1 MPRLESRYADRVRH
15 AFIMDPLERVKAY
28 KDTSYFLMLAADQRG
43 HEVFYLNAVDL
54 ALDHDR
60 VMASLQR
67 LHVNDDVDNPFAVE
81 PARWQA
87 LDEMDV
93 VWIRTDP
100 PVDRSYIYA
109 TLLLDLLPKRV
120 RVVNRPSTIRD
131 WNEKLAALRYPD
143 WTPRTIV
150 SRDSGR
156 IRTFTEKFSRVT
168 IKPIDGHGGSGI
180 IFVTAAD
187 SDFDSKIE
195 VATRRG
201 RHWVIVQEYLEAAHD
216 GDKRI
221 LLLDGQPLGAI
232 LRLHADGVELNNL
245 DQGGTAVA
253 SSLTDQDRAICQA
266 LDEDLRAHGVV
277 FAGIDVIGGMLIEVN
292 ITSPTGL
299 QEMTRFDGRSYHEE
313 IIANLE

>member
-1 MPRLESRYADRVRH
+1 
-15 AFIMDPLERVKAY
+15 MDPLERVKAY

-60 VMASLQR
+60 VMASLQQ
-67 LHVNDDVDNPFAVE
+67 LHVNDDVDNPFVVE
-81 PARWQA
+81 PAKWQA

-100 PVDRSYIYA
+100 PVDRSHIYA
-109 TLLLDLLPKRV
+109 TLLLDLLPERI

-156 IRTFTEKFSRVT
+156 IRTFTEKFPRVT

-180 IFVTAAD
+180 IFVTATD
-187 SDFDSKIE
+187 SDLNSKICE
-195 VATRRG
+195 ATHRG
-201 RHWVIVQEYLEAAHD
+201 RHWVIVQEYLEAAKD

-221 LLLDGQPLGAI
+221 LLLNGEPLV
-232 LRLHADGVELNNL
+232 LFCDYTR
-245 DQGGTAVA
+245 TA
-253 SSLTDQDRAICQA
+253 SS
-266 LDEDLRAHGVV
+266 
-277 FAGIDVIGGMLIEVN
+277 
-292 ITSPTGL
+292 
-299 QEMTRFDGRSYHEE
+299 
-313 IIANLE
+313 

>member
-1 MPRLESRYADRVRH
+1 VKH

-54 ALDHDR
+54 ALNHDR

-67 LHVNDDVDNPFAVE
+67 LRVNDNVDNPFVVE
-81 PARWQA
+81 PARWQM

-109 TLLLDLLPKRV
+109 TLLLDLLPEHV

-143 WTPRTIV
+143 WTPRTLV
-150 SRDSGR
+150 ARDNR
-156 IRTFTEKFSRVT
+156 HIRAFIEKFSRVT

-187 SDFDSKIE
+187 SDFDLKINK
-195 VATRRG
+195 ATHQG

-221 LLLDGQPLGAI
+221 LLLDGEPLGAI
-232 LRLHADGVELNNL
+232 LRLHADDAELNNL

-253 SSLTDQDRAICQA
+253 TSLTDRDRVICRA
-266 LDEDLRAHGVV
+266 LGDDLRGHGVV

-299 QEMTRFDGRSYHEE
+299 QEMTRFDGRRYHEE
-313 IIANLE
+313 VIASLE

>member
-1 MPRLESRYADRVRH
+1 
-15 AFIMDPLERVKAY
+15 MDPLERVKVY

-43 HEVFYLNAVDL
+43 HEVFYLNSVDL
-54 ALDHDR
+54 AVDHDR

-67 LHVNDDVDNPFAVE
+67 LHVNDDVDNPFVVE
-81 PARWQA
+81 TAKWQA
-87 LDEMDV
+87 LDKMDV

-100 PVDRSYIYA
+100 PVDRSYIYV

-131 WNEKLAALRYPD
+131 WNEKLAALRYPN
-143 WTPRTIV
+143 WTPCTLV
-150 SRDSGR
+150 ARDNER
-156 IRTFTEKFSRVT
+156 IRAFIKKFSRVT

-180 IFVTAAD
+180 IFVTAED
-187 SDFDSKIE
+187 SDFERKINE
-195 VATRRG
+195 VTRRG
-201 RHWVIVQEYLEAAHD
+201 HHWVIVQEYLESASD

-232 LRLHADGVELNNL
+232 LRLHAQGVELNNL

-253 SSLTDQDRAICQA
+253 TSLTDRDSAICQA
-266 LDEDLRAHGVV
+266 LGDDLRAHGVV

-299 QEMTRFDGRSYHEE
+299 QEMTRFDGRPYHEE
-313 IIANLE
+313 IIASLEQTE

>member
-1 MPRLESRYADRVRH
+1 
-15 AFIMDPLERVKAY
+15 MDPLERVKAY

-43 HEVFYLNAVDL
+43 HEVFYLNALDL
-54 ALDHDR
+54 AFDHNR
-60 VMASLQR
+60 VMATLQR
-67 LHVNDDVDNPFAVE
+67 LRVNDKIDKPFAIE
-81 PARWQA
+81 TAKWQA

-93 VWIRTDP
+93 VWVRTDP

-109 TLLLDLLPKRV
+109 TLLLDLLPERV

-131 WNEKLAALRYPD
+131 WNEKLAALRYPN
-143 WTPRTIV
+143 WTPPTLV
-150 SRDSGR
+150 ARDNGR
-156 IRTFTEKFSRVT
+156 IRAFTEKFSRVT

-187 SDFDSKIE
+187 PDFDSKIDK
-195 VATRRG
+195 ATCRG

-221 LLLDGQPLGAI
+221 LLLNGQPLGAI

-245 DQGGTAVA
+245 DQGGTAIA
-253 SSLTDQDRAICQA
+253 ASLTDRDRAICQA
-266 LDEDLRAHGVV
+266 LGDDLRVHGVV

-299 QEMTRFDGRSYHEE
+299 QEMTRFDGRPYHEE
-313 IIANLE
+313 IIASLE

>member
-1 MPRLESRYADRVRH
+1 
-15 AFIMDPLERVKAY
+15 MDPLERVKAY

-67 LHVNDDVDNPFAVE
+67 LRVNTNVDNPFVVDT
-81 PARWQA
+81 PKWQA
-87 LDEMDV
+87 LDEVDV

-100 PVDRSYIYA
+100 PVDRSYLYA
-109 TLLLDLLPKRV
+109 TLLLDLLPKRI
-120 RVVNRPSTIRD
+120 RMVNRPSTIRD

-150 SRDSGR
+150 SRDRTR
-156 IRTFTEKFSRVT
+156 IQAFAEKFSRVT

-180 IFVTAAD
+180 IFVKAKD
-187 SDFDSKIE
+187 SDFDSKID
-195 VATRRG
+195 VATHQG
-201 RHWVIVQEYLEAAHD
+201 SHWVIVQQYLEAAHD

-221 LLLDGQPLGAI
+221 LLLDGEPLGAI

-253 SSLTDQDRAICQA
+253 ASLTDRDRAICQV
-266 LDEDLRAHGVV
+266 LGEDLRAHGVV
-277 FAGIDVIGGMLIEVN
+277 FAGIDVIGGMLIEIN

-299 QEMTRFDGRSYHEE
+299 QEMARFDGRSYHEE
-313 IIANLE
+313 IIGSLESSQ

>member
-1 MPRLESRYADRVRH
+1 VKH

-28 KDTSYFLMLAADQRG
+28 KDTSYFLMLAAYQRG

-54 ALDHDR
+54 ALDHNR
-60 VMASLQR
+60 VMALLQR
-67 LHVNDDVDNPFAVE
+67 VHVSDDANNPFASE
-81 PARWQA
+81 TAKWEA
-87 LDEMDV
+87 LDSMDV

-100 PVDRSYIYA
+100 PVNRFYIYA
-109 TLLLDLLPKRV
+109 TLLLDLLPDRV

-143 WTPRTIV
+143 WTPRTLV
-150 SRDSGR
+150 SRANDA
-156 IRTFTEKFSRVT
+156 IRAFSEKFSRVT

-180 IFVTAAD
+180 IFVTATD
-187 SDFDSKIE
+187 SDFDSKIND
-195 VATRRG
+195 ATHRG
-201 RHWVIVQEYLEAAHD
+201 HHWVIVQEYLEAAYN

-221 LLLDGQPLGAI
+221 LLLDGEPLGAI

-245 DQGGTAVA
+245 DQGGAAVA
-253 SSLTDQDRAICQA
+253 TSLTDRDHAICQA
-266 LDEDLRAHGVV
+266 MGDDLRTHGVL

-299 QEMTRFDGRSYHEE
+299 QEMTRFDGRSYHDE
-313 IIANLE
+313 IIASLE

>member
-1 MPRLESRYADRVRH
+1 VKH
-15 AFIMDPLERVKAY
+15 AFIMDPLERVKAH

-67 LHVNDDVDNPFAVE
+67 LRVNDNVDNPFAVE

-93 VWIRTDP
+93 VWIRSDP
-100 PVDRSYIYA
+100 PVDRSYIYT
-109 TLLLDLLPKRV
+109 TLLLDLLPERV

-131 WNEKLAALRYPD
+131 WNEKLVALRYPD

-156 IRTFTEKFSRVT
+156 IRIFAEKFSRVT

-187 SDFDSKIE
+187 SDFDSTINE
-195 VATRRG
+195 ATRQG

-221 LLLDGQPLGAI
+221 LLLEGQPLGAI

-253 SSLTDQDRAICQA
+253 SSLTERDHVICQA
-266 LDEDLRAHGVV
+266 LGDDLRAYGVV

-299 QEMTRFDGRSYHEE
+299 QEMTRFDGRLYHEE
-313 IIANLE
+313 IITSLE

>member
-1 MPRLESRYADRVRH
+1 MKH
-15 AFIMDPLERVKAY
+15 AFIMNPLERVKAY

-54 ALDHDR
+54 ALYHDR

-67 LHVNDDVDNPFAVE
+67 LRINDNVDNPFAVE

-109 TLLLDLLPKRV
+109 TLLLDLLPERV

-131 WNEKLAALRYPD
+131 WNEKLAALRYPN
-143 WTPRTIV
+143 WTPHTLV
-150 SRDSGR
+150 ARDNGH
-156 IRTFTEKFSRVT
+156 IRAFVEKFPRVT

-180 IFVTAAD
+180 IFVTAAE
-187 SDFDSKIE
+187 SDFDLKINK
-195 VATRRG
+195 ATRQG

-253 SSLTDQDRAICQA
+253 ASLADRDHAICQA
-266 LDEDLRAHGVV
+266 LGDDLRRHGVV

-299 QEMTRFDGRSYHEE
+299 QEMTRFDGRPYHEE
-313 IIANLE
+313 IIASLE

>member
-1 MPRLESRYADRVRH
+1 
-15 AFIMDPLERVKAY
+15 MDPLERVKAY

-43 HEVFYLNAVDL
+43 HEVFYLNAGDL

-67 LHVNDDVDNPFAVE
+67 LHVNDDVDNPFVVE
-81 PARWQA
+81 AAKWQA

-109 TLLLDLLPKRV
+109 TLLLDLLPERT

-150 SRDSGR
+150 SRDYGR
-156 IRTFTEKFSRVT
+156 IRAFTEQFSRVT

-180 IFVTAAD
+180 LFVTAAD
-187 SDFDSKIE
+187 SDFDSTINE
-195 VATRRG
+195 ATLQG

-221 LLLDGQPLGAI
+221 LLLNGQPLGAI

-245 DQGGTAVA
+245 DQGGNAVA
-253 SSLTDQDRAICQA
+253 SSLTDRDRAICQV
-266 LDEDLRAHGVV
+266 LGEDLRTHGVV

-299 QEMTRFDGRSYHEE
+299 QEMTRFDGRPYHDE
-313 IIANLE
+313 IIASFE